1 MKKLALLGTG
11 FLGGII
17 ARAWKEGLLPG
28 YTLVGVTGRNREKT
42 AALAREADC
51 PAFSGLE
58 ELLKNA
64 HPDIVAEC
72 AGVQAVKD
80 HAEAILS
87 SGADLVTLSI
97 GAFADAEFYT
107 HIAEVARASGS
118 TVHIASGAVGGFD
131 VARTIALMGRAS
143 GTGGKGRIDT
153 RKGPKSLQGT
163 PLYTDDLPQ
172 SERTVFT
179 GNAKEAIALLPTKVN
194 VAVAASLACST
205 PGETEVSIT
214 SVPGFVGDDHCIT
227 VEGGDA
233 RATVDIYSATSAIAA
248 WSVVARLNN
257 LVSPI
262 QF

>member
-1 MKKLALLGTG
+1 MKKFALLGTG

-17 ARAWKEGLLPG
+17 ARAWKEGLLPE
-28 YTLVGVTGRNREKT
+28 YELVGVTGRDPDKT
-42 AALAREADC
+42 AALAREVGC
-51 PAFSGLE
+51 PAFPGVE
-58 ELLKNA
+58 ELLNAA

-72 AGVQAVKD
+72 ASVKAVKD
-80 HAEAILS
+80 HAEAILT

-97 GAFADAEFYT
+97 GAFADSEFYA
-107 HIAEVARASGS
+107 HISEVAKAHGS

-131 VARTIALMGRAS
+131 VARTVALMGRVDS
-143 GTGGKGRIDT
+143 GVKGRIDT
-153 RKGPKSLQGT
+153 RKGPKSLQNT

-205 PGETEVSIT
+205 PEDTKVSIT

-233 RATVDIYSATSAIAA
+233 KATVDIYSATSAIAA

>member
-1 MKKLALLGTG
+1 MKKLAILGTG

-17 ARAWKEGLLPG
+17 ARAWKDGLLPG
-28 YTLVGVTGRNREKT
+28 YELVGITGRSPEKT
-42 AALAREADC
+42 AALAQEVGC
-51 PAFSGLE
+51 PAFPGLDR
-58 ELLKNA
+58 LLRDA

-72 AGVQAVKD
+72 ASVQAVKD
-80 HAEAILS
+80 HAEAILT

-107 HIAEVARASGS
+107 HIAQVAKAGGS

-131 VARTIALMGRAS
+131 VARTIALMGQVS
-143 GTGGKGRIDT
+143 DGVKGRIDT
-153 RKGPKSLQGT
+153 RKGPRSLQNT

-172 SERTVFT
+172 SERTVFA

-194 VAVAASLACST
+194 VAVATSLACSS
-205 PGETEVSIT
+205 PEETGVSVT

-233 RATVDIYSATSAIAA
+233 KATVDIYSATSAIAA
-248 WSVVARLNN
+248 WSVVSRLNN

>member
-17 ARAWKEGLLPG
+17 ARAWKDGLLPG
-28 YTLVGVTGRNREKT
+28 YELTGITGRNPDKT
-42 AALAREADC
+42 TALAREVGC
-51 PAFSGLE
+51 PAFSGLD

-64 HPDIVAEC
+64 QPDIVAEC
-72 AGVQAVKD
+72 ASVQAVKD
-80 HAEAILS
+80 HAEAILN

-118 TVHIASGAVGGFD
+118 IVHIASGAVGGFD
-131 VARTIALMGRAS
+131 VARTIALMGRVSS
-143 GTGGKGRIDT
+143 GVKGRIDT
-153 RKGPKSLQGT
+153 HKGPKSLQGT

-172 SERTVFT
+172 TERTVFM

-205 PGETEVSIT
+205 PEDTGVSVT

-248 WSVVARLNN
+248 WSVVSRLNN
-257 LVSPI
+257 LLSPI

>member
-17 ARAWKEGLLPG
+17 ARAWKDGLLPD
-28 YTLVGVTGRNREKT
+28 YELVGITGRNPEKT
-42 AALAREADC
+42 AALAKEVGC
-51 PAFSGLE
+51 PSFPDVE
-58 ELLKNA
+58 QLLRTA

-80 HAEAILS
+80 HTQAILT

-97 GAFADAEFYT
+97 GAFADAEFYS
-107 HIAEVARASGS
+107 HIAQTAKACGS

-131 VARTIALMGRAS
+131 VARTISLMGQV
-143 GTGGKGRIDT
+143 GDGVKGRIDT

-163 PLYTDDLPQ
+163 PLYADDLPQ
-172 SERTVFT
+172 TQRTVFS

-205 PGETEVSIT
+205 PEETGVSVT

-233 RATVDIYSATSAIAA
+233 KATVDIYSATSAIAA
-248 WSVVARLNN
+248 WSVVSRLNN

>member
-1 MKKLALLGTG
+1 MKKLAILGTG
-11 FLGGII
+11 FLGSII
-17 ARAWKEGLLPG
+17 ARAWKDGLLPG
-28 YTLVGVTGRNREKT
+28 YELVGITGRSPEKT
-42 AALAREADC
+42 AALAQEVGC
-51 PAFSGLE
+51 SAFPGLDR
-58 ELLKNA
+58 LLRDA
-64 HPDIVAEC
+64 RPDIVAEC
-72 AGVQAVKD
+72 ASVQAVKD
-80 HAEAILS
+80 HAEAILA

-107 HIAEVARASGS
+107 HIAQVAKNSGS

-131 VARTIALMGRAS
+131 VARTISLMGQVS
-143 GTGGKGRIDT
+143 DGVKGRIDT
-153 RKGPKSLQGT
+153 RKGPKSLQNT

-172 SERTVFT
+172 SERTVFA

-194 VAVAASLACST
+194 VAVAASLACSS
-205 PGETEVSIT
+205 PEETGVSVT

-248 WSVVARLNN
+248 WSVVSRLNN

>member
-17 ARAWKEGLLPG
+17 ARAWREGLLPDYELAG
-28 YTLVGVTGRNREKT
+28 ITGRSAEKT
-42 AALAREADC
+42 AALAEEIGC
-51 PAFSGLE
+51 PSFSDLGQ
-58 ELLKNA
+58 LLNTA

-72 AGVQAVKD
+72 AGVQAVKA
-80 HAEAILS
+80 HAEAILT

-97 GAFADAEFYT
+97 GAFADAGFYSR
-107 HIAEVARASGS
+107 IAQIAKDSG
-118 TVHIASGAVGGFD
+118 TVVHIASGAVGGFD
-131 VARTIALMGRAS
+131 VARTISLMGRV
-143 GTGGKGRIDT
+143 GDGVRGRIDT

-163 PLYTDDLPQ
+163 PLYAEDLLQ
-172 SERTVFT
+172 AQRTVFS
-179 GNAKEAIALLPTKVN
+179 GNAKEAIALLPTQVN

-205 PGETEVSIT
+205 PEETGVSVT

-233 RATVDIYSATSAIAA
+233 KATVDIYSATSAIAA
-248 WSVVARLNN
+248 WSVVSRLNN
-257 LVSPI
+257 LTSPV

>member
-1 MKKLALLGTG
+1 MKKLVLLGTG

-28 YTLVGVTGRNREKT
+28 YELAGITGRNPDKT
-42 AALAREADC
+42 AALAREVGC
-51 PAFSGLE
+51 PAFSGLDT
-58 ELLKNA
+58 LLKTA

-72 AGVQAVKD
+72 ASVQAVKD
-80 HAEAILS
+80 HAEAILN

-107 HIAEVARASGS
+107 HIAEVAKANGA

-131 VARTIALMGRAS
+131 VERTIALMGRVSS
-143 GTGGKGRIDT
+143 GVKGRIDT
-153 RKGPKSLQGT
+153 HKGPKSLQGT
-163 PLYTDDLPQ
+163 PLYADDLSQ
-172 SERTVFT
+172 TERTVFS

-205 PGETEVSIT
+205 PEETGVSVT
-214 SVPGFVGDDHCIT
+214 SVPGFVGDDHRIT

-233 RATVDIYSATSAIAA
+233 RATVDVYSATSAIAA
-248 WSVVARLNN
+248 WSVVSRLNN
-257 LVSPI
+257 LLSPI

>member
-1 MKKLALLGTG
+1 MKRLALLGTG

-17 ARAWKEGLLPG
+17 ARAWKEGLLPE
-28 YTLVGVTGRNREKT
+28 YELVGVTGRNPEKT
-42 AALAREADC
+42 AALAGEVGC
-51 PAFSGLE
+51 PAFSSVDQ
-58 ELLKNA
+58 LLKDA
-64 HPDIVAEC
+64 HPDVVAEC
-72 AGVQAVKD
+72 AAVQAVKD
-80 HAEAILS
+80 HAEAILT

-107 HIAEVARASGS
+107 HIAQIAKDSGS

-131 VARTIALMGRAS
+131 VARTISLMGQVS
-143 GTGGKGRIDT
+143 DGVKGRIDT
-153 RKGPKSLQGT
+153 RKGPKSLQNT

-194 VAVAASLACST
+194 VAVATSLACST
-205 PGETEVSIT
+205 PEETGVSVT

-233 RATVDIYSATSAIAA
+233 KATVDIYSATSAIAA
-248 WSVVARLNN
+248 WSVVARLKNI
-257 LVSPI
+257 VSHI